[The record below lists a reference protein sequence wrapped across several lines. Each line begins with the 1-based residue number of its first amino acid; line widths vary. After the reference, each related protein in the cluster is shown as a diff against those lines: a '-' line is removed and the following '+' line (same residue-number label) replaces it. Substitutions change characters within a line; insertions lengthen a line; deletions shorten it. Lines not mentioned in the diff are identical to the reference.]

1 MKKIILG
8 VIALVVA
15 ICIHAQ
21 LPVAAMESLVDSLSK
36 AQKINGVVFVAS
48 KGKVIFSRAT
58 GFSDFD
64 KRTPNRVD
72 NVFQIGSI
80 TKQITA
86 AVIMQLQQEKKLSI
100 SDPLSKYYSGFP
112 NGDQITIHH
121 LLNHTSGLYNYTNDT
136 ILLRSDVT
144 RPRSREEMLKIFR
157 SYPPDFA
164 PGTKWN
170 YSNTGY
176 SMLGYI
182 IEKVEKKPYEAVV
195 RQRIFS
201 PLEMTHSGFDFRHLQ
216 ADGKTKGYFAIGY
229 PSPIVDSTIAFSA
242 GAVYSTV
249 EDLYKWERGIRS
261 GRVLHDSSWKAVFT
275 PGLSKYGYGW
285 NIDTLF
291 GRRATMHSG
300 GIHGYTSFLLR
311 FPEDDLV
318 VIALDNGSSR
328 ELSKLSKNLAAI
340 AFNEKVEGSKTIET
354 KLPAGTLAKY
364 AGEYE
369 LAPNFIIRVFLQGN
383 SLMAQATGQ
392 PSFELFAEKEDHFFV
407 KVVEAKVEF
416 VKDASGSITEM
427 ILYQN
432 GQAPHGKKI
441 R

>member
-1 MKKIILG
+1 MKRITIGIFTLFAT
-8 VIALVVA
+8 VCL
-15 ICIHAQ
+15 HAQ
-21 LPVAAMESLVDSLSK
+21 LPVAAMESLVDSLAK

-48 KGKVIFSRAT
+48 KGKVVFSKAT
-58 GFSDFD
+58 GFSDLE
-64 KRTPNRVD
+64 KQTPNQVG
-72 NVFQIGSI
+72 NVFQIGSV

-86 AVIMQLQQEKKLSI
+86 AVIMQLQQEKKLSL
-100 SDPLSKYYSGFP
+100 SDPLSKYFSGFP
-112 NGDQITIHH
+112 NGDVITIRH

-157 SYPPDFA
+157 SYPSDFA

-182 IEKVEKKPYEAVV
+182 IEKIERKPYEAVV
-195 RQRIFS
+195 RQRIFT
-201 PLEMTHSGFDFRHLQ
+201 PLGMTHSGFDFTHLQ
-216 ADGKTKGYFAIGY
+216 DAGKTKGYFAIGY
-229 PSPIVDSTIAFSA
+229 PSPVVDSTIAYSA

-261 GRVLHDSSWKAVFT
+261 GRILHDSSWKAVFT
-275 PGLSKYGYGW
+275 PTLNKYGYGW
-285 NIDTLF
+285 SIDTLF

-300 GIHGYTSFLLR
+300 GIHGYTSYLLR

-318 VIALDNGSSR
+318 VILLDNGSSR
-328 ELSKLSKNLAAI
+328 ELSKLSRNLAAI
-340 AFNEKVEGSKTIET
+340 AFNEKLEGARVIET
-354 KLPAGTLAKY
+354 KLPAGSYLKY
-364 AGEYE
+364 VGEYE

-392 PSFELFAEKEDHFFV
+392 PSFELFPEKEDHFFV

-416 VKDASGSITEM
+416 VKDASGKVSEM
-427 ILYQN
+427 ILRQN
-432 GQAPHGKKI
+432 GQEPHGKKI